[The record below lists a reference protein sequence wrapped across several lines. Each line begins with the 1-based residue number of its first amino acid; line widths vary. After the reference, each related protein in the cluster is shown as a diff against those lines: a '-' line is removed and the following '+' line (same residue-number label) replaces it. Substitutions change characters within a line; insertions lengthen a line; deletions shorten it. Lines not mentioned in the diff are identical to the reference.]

1 MFMWLDFISIYL
13 FIVILVY
20 VYLVT
25 KMYYIG
31 IDNIKNENT
40 KDLNEISILIG
51 IFFICVLMLPLVII
65 WIINKKIK

>member
-1 MFMWLDFISIYL
+1 MVGFYIYL

>member
-1 MFMWLDFISIYL
+1 MADFISIYI

-51 IFFICVLMLPLVII
+51 IFFICVLMLPLVIFL
-65 WIINKKIK
+65 IINKKN

>member
-1 MFMWLDFISIYL
+1 MADFISIYI

-20 VYLVT
+20 IYLVT

-51 IFFICVLMLPLVII
+51 IFFICVLMLPLVIF
-65 WIINKKIK
+65 WIINKKK

>member
-1 MFMWLDFISIYL
+1 MTDFISIYI

-51 IFFICVLMLPLVII
+51 IFFICVLMLPLVIFL
-65 WIINKKIK
+65 IINKKK